1 MNRSRW
7 ILLSLVASAAAWCA
21 SAALAFEPVDPTP
34 TDVDVFAILQLPST
48 STTPTKL
55 TFGYSAGVSHHAA
68 VGSACAEIVRTRAY
82 VAINGSLIGL
92 RSSGVAVDLA
102 YGSVVADSIIT
113 GGGSVMSRP
122 AVRIDGR
129 SVLPAV
135 PIDVSG
141 NAPAVGLCTDA
152 SAHAGA
158 RIAELSAAP
167 ANTGLRF
174 GRMTVRRGQTLRL
187 PASGTLGSGDIVID
201 ADDVHVAS
209 FGTLALVGDAS
220 TQTVVVRINGSL
232 RVGYGGSIA
241 LAGLSP
247 TQVVFLVEGP
257 ITSKAHTRIS
267 GTLVGQSTIDLGYGT
282 QVNGALLAG
291 GDITLAQYAQV
302 NFFPFSGW

>member
-1 MNRSRW
+1 MKRSRW
-7 ILLSLVASAAAWCA
+7 VLLSLVVGMIVSSPPASR
-21 SAALAFEPVDPTP
+21 AFTPVDTTP
-34 TDVDVFAILQLPST
+34 TDVDSFAILQLPSN

-68 VGSACAEIVRTRAY
+68 EGSACAEIVRTRAY

-92 RSSGVAVDLA
+92 RPSGIAVDLA
-102 YGSVVADSIIT
+102 YGSVVADSIVT
-113 GGGSVMSRP
+113 GGGNVVSHP

-152 SAHAGA
+152 STHASA
-158 RIAELSAAP
+158 RLLELAAGSASP
-167 ANTGLRF
+167 GLRF
-174 GRMTVRRGQTLRL
+174 GRLTVRRGQTLRL
-187 PASGTLGSGDIVID
+187 PSSGTLGAGDVVID
-201 ADDVHVAS
+201 AGDMHIAS

-220 TQTVVVRINGSL
+220 TNSVVVRVGGSL
-232 RVGYGGSIA
+232 RLGYGASVA

-247 TQVVFLVEGP
+247 TQVIFVVEGP
-257 ITSKAHTRIS
+257 IASKAHTRIT

-291 GDITLAQYAQV
+291 GDITLAQYVQV